1 VSVGVGAEAKST
13 VAVTVT
19 DNGPGVA
26 PEIAT
31 RLFEPYATTKQ
42 QGTGLG
48 LAVAQRIAIE
58 HGGELSQST
67 PPSGGGASFRLVLPI
82 DGPLSDDGS

>member
-1 VSVGVGAEAKST
+1 MCVVVAADEKSSVS
-13 VAVTVT
+13 VTVT
-19 DNGPGVA
+19 DNGPGIA

-67 PPSGGGASFRLVLPI
+67 APASAGASFRLVLPI
-82 DGPLSDDGS
+82 DGPLDKDGS